1 MMRMIIII
9 KLLLLLLFSS
19 SSSSSLSYFGFK
31 QQKIK
36 LNKIKNQNL

>member
-9 KLLLLLLFSS
+9 KLLLLLLFS